1 MYLTKAVNDFNKTWR
16 NQGASFRVHGQVSPS
31 PLPWPSP
38 ESDLQVA
45 GAASV
50 LNGMPGVFCVV
61 CRGSQGSGPQGIS
74 GVTLR
79 TTKGLGMA
87 LALCARLLIER
98 LHGMVTAETMRQGTH
113 CCRFP
118 WGDDDMQSNPSPSSF
133 IIFLYNSFSE
143 HQ

>member
-1 MYLTKAVNDFNKTWR
+1 MILIKREGTREHLSGYTDKFLL
-16 NQGASFRVHGQVSPS
+16 
-31 PLPWPSP
+31 PLSL
-38 ESDLQVA
+38 DLPLNWISRLP

-50 LNGMPGVFCVV
+50 LNGILGVFCVV